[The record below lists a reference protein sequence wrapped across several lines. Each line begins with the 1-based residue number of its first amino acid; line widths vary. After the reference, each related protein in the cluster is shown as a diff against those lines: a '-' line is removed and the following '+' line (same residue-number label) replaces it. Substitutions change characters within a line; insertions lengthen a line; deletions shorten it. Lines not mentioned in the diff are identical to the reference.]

1 MPRSSREK
9 AGQNREAIE
18 QASSRLFRERGL
30 TGISVAD
37 VMGAA
42 GMTHGGFYSHFASKD
57 ALAAI
62 ACDRAFAEAQQRW
75 RQRID
80 AHPDNPDA
88 ARAAVAQPYLS
99 ERHRDA
105 PGAGCAGVALAVDV
119 AREAIDKPVR
129 QSYIDGLESLIAQ
142 WERTLPGADDARR
155 ERALAEVSMMM
166 GAVMLARATQGA
178 PLSGQILSA
187 ARAAL
192 TRPLADGAPW
202 PPRGNVPHATHA
214 RRPEAPAHAGE
225 TAPHVRKP
233 TPRPAAP
240 ED

>member
-42 GMTHGGFYSHFASKD
+42 GLTHGGFYSHFPSKD
-57 ALAAI
+57 ALAAT
-62 ACDRAFAEAQQRW
+62 ACDRAFAEALERW

-80 AHPDNPDA
+80 AHPGDADA
-88 ARAAVAQPYLS
+88 ARAAVVVPYLS

-105 PGAGCAGVALAVDV
+105 PGAGCAGVALAADV
-119 AREAIDKPVR
+119 ARENADKPVR
-129 QSYIDGLESLIAQ
+129 QSYIEGLEGLIAQ
-142 WERTLPGADDARR
+142 WERTLPGPDDARR
-155 ERALAEVSMMM
+155 DRALAEMAMMM
-166 GAVMLARATQGA
+166 GAVMLARATHGA
-178 PLSGQILSA
+178 PLSEQILSA
-187 ARAAL
+187 TLAAL
-192 TRPLADGAPW
+192 TRP
-202 PPRGNVPHATHA
+202 V
-214 RRPEAPAHAGE
+214 AGE
-225 TAPHVRKP
+225 NRPPSRNAADTAKTTTRGKKR
-233 TPRPAAP
+233 TSRPAAP

>member
-42 GMTHGGFYSHFASKD
+42 GLTHGGFYSHFASKD
-57 ALAAI
+57 ALAAT
-62 ACDRAFAEAQQRW
+62 ACDRAFGEALERW

-80 AHPDNPDA
+80 AHPGDADA
-88 ARAAVAQPYLS
+88 ARAAVVVPYLS

-105 PGAGCAGVALAVDV
+105 PGAGCAGVALAADV
-119 AREAIDKPVR
+119 ARESADKPVR
-129 QSYIDGLESLIAQ
+129 QSYIDGLEGLIAQ
-142 WERTLPGADDARR
+142 WERTLPGPDDTRR
-155 ERALAEVSMMM
+155 GRALAEMAMMM

-178 PLSGQILSA
+178 PLSEQILSA
-187 ARAAL
+187 TLAAL
-192 TRPLADGAPW
+192 TRP
-202 PPRGNVPHATHA
+202 V
-214 RRPEAPAHAGE
+214 AGE
-225 TAPHVRKP
+225 DRPPSRNAADTAKTSTRGEKR
-233 TPRPAAP
+233 TSRPAAP